1 MGPAKIKRW
10 FEKRGVRIN
19 AVTTMKISGTPI
31 VMGYEIAAKNGRNGK
46 LGPNARAHDLE
57 NLRREFIKA

>member
-19 AVTTMKISGTPI
+19 AVTAVKVAGTPI
-31 VMGYEIAAKNGRNGK
+31 VLGYQIAAKNGKSGK
-46 LGPNARAHDLE
+46 LQADARAHDLE